1 MGATDRSSS
10 VKRDG
15 HGAASPRAAPLVP
28 IYEQLPHGP
37 HRLDRREVLLHQRA
51 RIQGAMVEAV
61 TRHGYSGANVKHV
74 VALAGVSRRSFYEQ
88 FANKEECFL
97 ATFDMIALRGI
108 QRIRRAYLGAGGD
121 LEERLAAAFAELA
134 VAVEADRKA
143 AAFVTTE
150 AQRSGRAGAA
160 RVRAATAACERLL
173 ASSFM
178 EATDAA
184 ALPKPI
190 VRAMAGGMHGV
201 LARALDGG
209 QAEQARL
216 ADELLQWTL
225 HFRAVD
231 GEHLAAH
238 LAAGAVARL
247 RSAPTPAPAAPSAL
261 TGTGEPAQRAR
272 LLHSAL
278 RLAVLGDYLELSVPQ
293 IADEADVPI
302 EVFFGLFADRD
313 ECFGAAFGML
323 AARLLEI
330 TADVDLA
337 GPGWPRAVRRAL
349 GELLA
354 HLAANPLYARTIG
367 QGAFTAGPVAAARNL
382 ELAHAIATL
391 LTAGAPAGPERRFT
405 VAAVAGAIW
414 HTIASQVA
422 RGRIELLPIVSDH
435 LTYVVLA
442 PFIGAPAAAKI
453 VLEEPR

>member
-10 VKRDG
+10 VKRGGRD
-15 HGAASPRAAPLVP
+15 AAKSRAAPLAP
-28 IYEQLPHGP
+28 IYEQLPPGP

-61 TRHGYSGANVKHV
+61 IRHGYSEANVKQV
-74 VALAGVSRRSFYEQ
+74 VELAGVSRRSFYEQ
-88 FANKEECFL
+88 FANKEQCFL
-97 ATFDMIALRGI
+97 ATFDLIAVRGI
-108 QRIRRAYLGAGGD
+108 QRIRRAYLSAEGD

-134 VAVEADRKA
+134 AAVEADRKA
-143 AAFVTTE
+143 AVFVTTE
-150 AQRSGRAGAA
+150 AQRAGRAGVA

-173 ASSFM
+173 ASSFL
-178 EATDAA
+178 ESADAA

-209 QAEQARL
+209 EVEQARL
-216 ADELLQWTL
+216 ADELLRWTL
-225 HFRAVD
+225 HFRAID
-231 GEHLAAH
+231 GERLAAH
-238 LAAGAVARL
+238 LAASAVARL
-247 RSAPTPAPAAPSAL
+247 GSTATSPPAKPSGLA
-261 TGTGEPAQRAR
+261 GASESAQRAR

-278 RLAVLGDYLELSVPQ
+278 RLAVLGDYLELSAPQ

-313 ECFGAAFGML
+313 ECFGAAFAML
-323 AARLLEI
+323 GARLLEI
-330 TADVDLA
+330 TADSDLA

-382 ELAHAIATL
+382 ELAHAIAVL

-405 VAAVAGAIW
+405 VAAIAGAIW

-422 RGRIELLPIVSDH
+422 SGRIQLLPMVSDH

-442 PFIGAPAAAKI
+442 PFIGAPAAAEI
-453 VLEEPR
+453 VLEGPR